1 MDPMTTTVAARRPA
15 RALTLVLLVLL
26 GTLGLG
32 TAAQAHDMLVA
43 SDPAEGAVLDA
54 PPESITL
61 SFNNPPLEVGSVIT
75 VVDAGGTTV
84 AEGEGT
90 LDGSDVVLALDT
102 ELPAGQLEVRWRV
115 ASSDGHPI
123 DGVIPFEVTAPA
135 EPAEPATSEPAAA
148 PATTE
153 PAQPTSEPATSEP
166 AQTAEESGVS
176 GLPTAAKVA
185 IAVAALGAVAAIV
198 VLIVRRQRTDRL

>member
-1 MDPMTTTVAARRPA
+1 MTTIAAVRR
-15 RALTLVLLVLL
+15 RAALVLLVLL

-61 SFNNPPLEVGSVIT
+61 TFNNPPLEVGSAIE
-75 VVDAGGTTV
+75 VVDADGATV
-84 AEGEGT
+84 VEGEGT
-90 LDGSDVVLALDT
+90 ANGTDVVLTLDS

-123 DGVIPFEVTAPA
+123 DGVIPFEVTAAA
-135 EPAEPATSEPAAA
+135 EPTEPATSEPATTE

-153 PAQPTSEPATSEP
+153 PAAAEPTTEAAE
-166 AQTAEESGVS
+166 TADAAVDSGAS

-185 IAVAALGAVAAIV
+185 IAVAAVGAVAAII

>member
-1 MDPMTTTVAARRPA
+1 MTTIVAARRRA
-15 RALTLVLLVLL
+15 RFAALVLLVLL

-32 TAAQAHDMLVA
+32 PAAQAHDMLVA
-43 SDPAEGAVLDA
+43 SDPADGAVLDA

-61 SFNNPPLEVGSVIT
+61 TFNNPPLEVGSVIT
-75 VVDAGGTTV
+75 VVDADGTTLV
-84 AEGEGT
+84 EGEGT
-90 LDGSDVVLALDT
+90 LDGADVVLALDA

-135 EPAEPATSEPAAA
+135 EPTE

-153 PAQPTSEPATSEP
+153 PTEPAAAEPATTERASEAATTEP
-166 AQTAEESGVS
+166 AETAEESGLSTV
-176 GLPTAAKVA
+176 AKVA
-185 IAVAALGAVAAIV
+185 IAVAAVGAVAALIL
-198 VLIVRRQRTDRL
+198 LIVKRRRTDRV

>member
-1 MDPMTTTVAARRPA
+1 MTSTVAARRTRSA
-15 RALTLVLLVLL
+15 VLVLLVVL

-43 SDPAEGAVLDA
+43 SDPAEGTVLDA

-61 SFNNPPLEVGSVIT
+61 SFNNPPLEVGSAIE
-75 VVDAGGTTV
+75 VVDADGTTL

-90 LDGSDVVLALDT
+90 VDGTDVVLALDSA
-102 ELPAGQLEVRWRV
+102 LPAGQLEVRWRV
-115 ASSDGHPI
+115 ASGDGHPI
-123 DGVIPFEVTAPA
+123 DGVIPFEVT
-135 EPAEPATSEPAAA
+135 EPVEPATTEAAE

-153 PAQPTSEPATSEP
+153 PTTEA
-166 AQTAEESGVS
+166 AETTEVAETTEAAETTESGAS

-185 IAVAALGAVAAIV
+185 IAVAALGAVAALV

>member
-1 MDPMTTTVAARRPA
+1 MTTIVAARRRA
-15 RALTLVLLVLL
+15 RSTALVLLVLL
-26 GTLGLG
+26 GTIGLG

-43 SDPAEGAVLDA
+43 SDPAEGAVLEA

-61 SFNNPPLEVGSVIT
+61 SFNNPPLEVGSAIT
-75 VVDAGGTTV
+75 VVDADGTTV
-84 AEGEGT
+84 VEGEGT
-90 LDGSDVVLALDT
+90 VEGTDVVLALDT
-102 ELPAGQLEVRWRV
+102 ALPAGPLEVRWRV

-135 EPAEPATSEPAAA
+135 EPTE

-153 PAQPTSEPATSEP
+153 PATTEPTEPTEPTSETVTSEPAETV
-166 AQTAEESGVS
+166 GDVS

-185 IAVAALGAVAAIV
+185 IAVAALGAVAALI
-198 VLIVRRQRTDRL
+198 VLIVKRQRTDRL

>member
-1 MDPMTTTVAARRPA
+1 MTTIAAVRR
-15 RALTLVLLVLL
+15 RAALVLLVLL

-61 SFNNPPLEVGSVIT
+61 TFNNPPLEVGSAIE
-75 VVDAGGTTV
+75 VVDADGATV
-84 AEGEGT
+84 VEGEGT
-90 LDGSDVVLALDT
+90 VNGTDVVLTLDS

-123 DGVIPFEVTAPA
+123 DGVIPFEVTAAA
-135 EPAEPATSEPAAA
+135 EPTEPATSEPATTE

-153 PAQPTSEPATSEP
+153 PAAAEPTTEAAE
-166 AQTAEESGVS
+166 TADAAVDSGAS

-185 IAVAALGAVAAIV
+185 IAVAAVGAVAAII

>member
-1 MDPMTTTVAARRPA
+1 MSTMPAARRRA
-15 RALTLVLLVLL
+15 RSAALVLLVLL
-26 GTLGLG
+26 GSLGLG

-54 PPESITL
+54 PPEAITL
-61 SFNNPPLEVGSVIT
+61 SFNNPPLEVGSAIT
-75 VVDAGGTTV
+75 VVDADGTTV
-84 AEGEGT
+84 VEGEGT
-90 LDGSDVVLALDT
+90 VDGTDVVLALDS

-135 EPAEPATSEPAAA
+135 EPTEPATTEPATTEPATTA

-153 PAQPTSEPATSEP
+153 PADEATTSEQ
-166 AQTAEESGVS
+166 AQTTGAS

-185 IAVAALGAVAAIV
+185 IAVAALGAVAAII